1 MIGFREASWKPI
13 LSKKTKVSVFN
24 MPKTPR
30 ERAEDLVS
38 QMNLS
43 EMMSQLRHDAPQIK
57 RLDIPSYNWWNEGLH
72 GAARS
77 GTATVFPQAIGLAA
91 SFDEALLYRCAK
103 VVSDEQRAKYNLY
116 KKEGDRDIYKGLTVW
131 SPNVNIFRDPR
142 WGRGQET
149 YGEDP
154 YLSSRLAVA
163 FIKALQ
169 GEQEVLKCAACVK
182 HLAAH
187 SGPEPSR
194 HNFNARVSKK
204 DMEETYLPAFEA
216 AVKEAKVDA
225 VMGAYSA
232 VNGEP
237 CCGSPTLIREL
248 LRKKWLFEGMYISD
262 CWAIRDFHLGHK
274 VTKNEVESVALAL
287 KSGCDLN
294 CGCEYQALEK
304 AFQKGLITKD
314 EITQATIRVFT
325 TRFKLGMFDQET
337 PYDNLGI
344 EELDNMENALVSYEA
359 SYRTTVLLKNDEMLP
374 LQPNKMQTIAVIGP
388 NADST
393 KALWGNYHGTSSR
406 YVTILQG
413 IREATECYARIH
425 YSEGSSLTKEKVERL
440 AKEDDRLSE
449 AVFMA
454 KASDVVILCLGLDES
469 VEGEMRDDG
478 NGGWAGDKQDLTLP
492 LCQRKL
498 LKAVAE
504 TRKPI
509 VLILLSGGSIDPE
522 IEAYPNVK
530 ALVQAWYPGQ
540 EGGRAIAHLLF
551 GKQNFSAKLPVTF
564 YKSSATLPDIS
575 DYSMKGR
582 TYRYCDHDAVLYPFG
597 FGLSYST
604 FSYSLENIRQ
614 KEDGEVVLVATVR
627 NTSQYDGR
635 EVLQLYMTS
644 NCPDVPPY
652 PVLCGIQSIP
662 LAKGEEKQV
671 SFILKNQ
678 QFTAVND
685 EGIRYPVTGQFTFFV
700 GGSQPDSL
708 SRELG
713 AACVSAST
721 FFR

>member
-1 MIGFREASWKPI
+1 
-13 LSKKTKVSVFN
+13 
-24 MPKTPR
+24 MPKTPG

-38 QMNLS
+38 QMKLS
-43 EMMSQLRHDAPQIK
+43 EMMSQLRHDAPQIM
-57 RLDIPSYNWWNEGLH
+57 RLNIPSYNWWNEGLH
-72 GAARS
+72 GSARS

-91 SFDEALLYRCAK
+91 SFDEQLLHRCGQ
-103 VVSDEQRAKYNLY
+103 VVSIEQRAKYNLY
-116 KKEGDRDIYKGLTVW
+116 QKEGDRDIYKGLTVW
-131 SPNVNIFRDPR
+131 SPNVNIARDPR
-142 WGRGQET
+142 WGRTQET

-154 YLSSRLAVA
+154 YLTSRLAVA
-163 FIKALQ
+163 FIKGLQ
-169 GEQEVLKCAACVK
+169 GEQEVLRCAACVK

-187 SGPEPSR
+187 SGPEPNR
-194 HNFNARVSKK
+194 HSFNAVVSNK
-204 DMEETYLPAFEA
+204 DLQETYLPAFEA

-237 CCGSPTLIREL
+237 CCGSPTLMREL
-248 LRKKWLFEGMYISD
+248 LRETWLFKGMYISD

-274 VTKNEVESVALAL
+274 VTKNEEESAALAL

-294 CGCEYQALEK
+294 CGCEYRALER
-304 AFQKGLITKD
+304 AYQKGLITKED
-314 EITQATIRVFT
+314 ITQATIRVFT
-325 TRFKLGMFDQET
+325 TRFKLGMFDLKT
-337 PYDNLGI
+337 PYDDLGI
-344 EELDNMENALVSYEA
+344 EHLDSEEHANIAYEA
-359 SYRTTVLLKNDEMLP
+359 SLRSIVLLKNDTLLP
-374 LQPNKMQTIAVIGP
+374 LQGDKLQTIAVIGP

-413 IREATECYARIH
+413 IKQRTEGYARIL

-454 KASDVVILCLGLDES
+454 KASDVVVLCLGLDES

-478 NGGWAGDKQDLTLP
+478 NGGWAGDKQDLRLP

-498 LKAVAE
+498 LKAVAD
-504 TRKPI
+504 TGKPI
-509 VLILLSGGSIDPE
+509 VLLLLCGGSLDPE
-522 IEAYPNVK
+522 IEEYPNVK

-540 EGGRAIAHLLF
+540 EGGRAIASLLF
-551 GKQNFSAKLPVTF
+551 GMSNFSAKLPVTF
-564 YKSSATLPDIS
+564 YKSSAPLPDFS

-582 TYRYCDHDAVLYPFG
+582 TYRYCNYDAVLYPFG
-597 FGLSYST
+597 FGLSYCT
-604 FSYSLENIRQ
+604 FRYGIESIQQ
-614 KEDGEVVLVATVR
+614 KVDKEVVLVATVR

-644 NCPDVPPY
+644 NSFDAPPH
-652 PVLCGIQSIP
+652 PTLCGVQSVP
-662 LAKGEEKQV
+662 LAKGEEKKV
-671 SFILKNQ
+671 SFTLKNQ

-685 EGIRYPVTGQFTFFV
+685 EGIRYPITGQFTFFV
-700 GGSQPDSL
+700 GGSQGDSL